1 MINGHAK
8 TLIITNGDSA
18 AERMREAR
26 INDEILCWRDVLHEG
41 PVPKTDTLDE
51 LSEIRVQFLAEGWG
65 NPDEIRQSFT
75 ERDAIMHN
83 LKAYADVTLWFEH
96 DLYDQLQLLQILDF
110 LRPQKELHSRISLI
124 QSGSFIG
131 QENPSRLRMHLKLK
145 RPVTPAQY
153 NMAQAAWAAFRAP
166 TPEGWCSLLSY
177 DTAALPFLR
186 PAILRHM
193 EEFPAPASGLTRTE
207 AFILEMVYT
216 GIVSPLR
223 IFQLFQEE
231 EEAVFMG
238 DWSFWRIL
246 DDLAFGA
253 APLITGLQNAP
264 FSPDFEDAQREAYPG
279 SELKL
284 TGLGTTALLGKRD
297 AVEFRRLDRWMGGT
311 HLTPKSCWRWDAGA
325 RMLSRPN
332 GRRH

>member
-8 TLIITNGDSA
+8 TLIITNGDTA

-26 INDEILCWRDVLHEG
+26 INDQILCWRDVLHEG

-51 LSEIRVQFLAEGWG
+51 LGEIRVHFLAGGWG
-65 NPDEIRQSFT
+65 DPEEIRQSFA

-83 LKAYADVTLWFEH
+83 LNSYVDVTLWFEH

-110 LRPQKELHSRISLI
+110 LAPRKDLHSRISLI
-124 QSGSFIG
+124 QSGNFIG
-131 QENPSRLRMHLKLK
+131 QETPSRLRMHRKLK
-145 RPVTPAQY
+145 RPVRPAQY
-153 NMAQAAWAAFRAP
+153 SLAQAAWDAFRAP
-166 TPEGWCSLLSY
+166 TPERWSSLLSY

-193 EEFPAPASGLTRTE
+193 EEYPAPASGLTRTE

-216 GIVSPLR
+216 GIASPLR

-246 DDLAFGA
+246 DDLAYGA
-253 APLITGLQNAP
+253 APLVTGLQYAP
-264 FSPDFEDAQREAYPG
+264 FSPDFDDDQRAAYLG

-311 HLTPKSCWRWDAGA
+311 HLTPRSCWRWDAGA
-325 RMLSRPN
+325 RMLSKPN
-332 GRRH
+332 GRGY